1 MTPLVVSRFDRLL
14 YGVASAFVVV
24 LLLTVTAGIVS
35 RALGHPFSWTDEASG
50 FLMVWLA
57 CLGWMIATRRGVH
70 IRIRFFQ
77 NMLRAQPWRW
87 TESLIQIGMA
97 LLGAVIAWN
106 SIHLMRVNSDVEAMT
121 LPIST
126 AWMYAALLP
135 AGLMTFVQ
143 AISDLWRLLRGD
155 PRALKPVAE
164 GLV

>member
-1 MTPLVVSRFDRLL
+1 MATSAVSRFDRLL
-14 YGVASAFVVV
+14 YWVAGAFVLV
-24 LLLTVTAGIVS
+24 LLATVTCGILS
-35 RALGHPFSWTDEASG
+35 RALGHPFSWTDETSG

-77 NMLRAQPWRW
+77 NMLPAQPWRW
-87 TESLIQIGMA
+87 TESVIQVGMA
-97 LLGAVIAWN
+97 VLGAVIAWN

-135 AGLMTFVQ
+135 AGLVTFLQ
-143 AISDLWRLLRGD
+143 AMADLWRQLRGD
-155 PRALKPVAE
+155 PAAGKE
-164 GLV
+164 GLA

>member
-1 MTPLVVSRFDRLL
+1 MALSANSRFDRLL
-14 YGVASAFVVV
+14 QVAAGAFLVA
-24 LLLTVTAGIVS
+24 LLATVTAGIVS

-57 CLGWMIATRRGVH
+57 CLGWMVATRRGVH

-77 NMLRAQPWRW
+77 DMLPSKPWRW
-87 TESLIQIGMA
+87 TEGLIQIGVA
-97 LLGAVIAWN
+97 LFGAVIAWN

-135 AGLMTFVQ
+135 AGLMTLVQ
-143 AISDLWRLLRGD
+143 AGIELWRQVRSDSGHGQAELR
-155 PRALKPVAE
+155 
-164 GLV
+164 